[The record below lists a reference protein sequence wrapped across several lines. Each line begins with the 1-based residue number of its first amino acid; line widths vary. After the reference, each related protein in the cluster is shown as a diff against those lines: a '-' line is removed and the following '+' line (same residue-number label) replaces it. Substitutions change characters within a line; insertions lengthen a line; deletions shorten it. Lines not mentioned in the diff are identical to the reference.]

1 MIPLLHFRQTICK
14 NMNGARSEN
23 SPWMNIHKVHVCLHI
38 LELQDWFVHFS
49 NELLKTLGQL

>member
-1 MIPLLHFRQTICK
+1 
-14 NMNGARSEN
+14 MNGARSEN
-23 SPWMNIHKVHVCLHI
+23 PPWMNIHKVHVCLHI